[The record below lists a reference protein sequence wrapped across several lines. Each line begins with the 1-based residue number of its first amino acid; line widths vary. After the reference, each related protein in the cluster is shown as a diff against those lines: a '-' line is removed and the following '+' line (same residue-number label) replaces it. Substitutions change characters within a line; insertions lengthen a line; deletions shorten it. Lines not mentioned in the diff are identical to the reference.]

1 MLTTAIITLAI
12 TGNAVLL
19 VILWRL
25 SDYYRSLAPLIE
37 GVLVTLTVVN
47 VILGFIGAITV
58 IMGLNEV
65 LR

>member
-58 IMGLNEV
+58 IMRLNEV